1 MLTKIQTSLLKIKS
15 PSQKGMAII
24 ELLPILV
31 IFTLIMN
38 FAFGFFG
45 VIHTG
50 ILNSI
55 ACRNYAFDTFN
66 NRSSLIYFKDETID
80 KNPAYQKMGSRFH
93 AITSEKA
100 PNGSQT
106 YFATGREIS
115 ITGISDF
122 QGGSEA
128 FHNNENSELL
138 KLGQKKSGDRYEG
151 EGANPVWVKSMCG
164 ICITSK
170 CGG

>member
-1 MLTKIQTSLLKIKS
+1 MLNLNNINNLHKIN
-15 PSQKGMAII
+15 PCQKGMAII

-31 IFTLIMN
+31 IFTLIIN

-66 NRSSLIYFKDETID
+66 NRSSLFYFRDNDLPI
-80 KNPAYQKMGSRFH
+80 NPFYYKMGSRFH
-93 AITSEKA
+93 SIVSEKS
-100 PNGSQT
+100 PTGSIIF
-106 YFATGREIS
+106 FATGREVS

-122 QGGSEA
+122 QGESEA
-128 FHNNENSELL
+128 FHNNENSELM
-138 KLGQKKSGDRYEG
+138 KLSQKKAGDRYDG
-151 EGANPVWVKSMCG
+151 EGSNPVWIKSMCG
-164 ICITSK
+164 ICITAK